1 MDRLLDGERLGASSS
16 EDALPNSRVWH
27 GPAVSETQTAKTKP
41 SPISTVLDLAA
52 GEPGKQERL
61 LDLFRCF
68 RVPASG
74 LAVPHWARNMA
85 CSAHCINFDRPDLT
99 GLIKDLDWLASSA
112 EVATLCATP
121 RARNGN
127 PAVGHCATSAPYFA
141 ASCQNHA
148 GPEDADQ
155 YAKLRGM
162 LVRLLMGKP
171 VTEAE
176 RAAYE
181 DCIRLGTPLPPLS
194 ESACVASRA
203 IRYLASSDPA
213 PLAILKQLKLDL
225 PPAQFIESLSSAEV
239 PEHPEALSRFRAL
252 QAHLAFLLESAP
264 RLKLSRGTH
273 QASPSGG
280 KGHDGG
286 RTHGSPSNVRKTGV
300 KVSRLKPK
308 VDSKTARAC
317 SEADASPYEI
327 NDDDELFVAE
337 PSDPVEDPV
346 RFELLTRA
354 QMQAINKPVH
364 TMPWHVRGL
373 SDHELSPLLRAA
385 FQIAHDRLANLMVD
399 AKHLTAHCLL
409 LVVLFISR
417 SLGEAADLVLYG
429 PGTTKPDAEVAI
441 YLASD
446 LTEDRVRLEAVKP
459 DYATAEDL
467 SAKGVHHSA
476 GYIWLPLPSLLSFV
490 LRAALAA
497 PGRALA
503 LNHPQKLCTL
513 TAALVESV
521 SDLLVGLDPSGRL
534 NLSRLRSTL
543 PARVWEW
550 TAGDLVLSSLL
561 LARKHHSLNSEFHY
575 DGEALLRLAN
585 LYREVTES

>member
-1 MDRLLDGERLGASSS
+1 LGASSS
-16 EDALPNSRVWH
+16 DDALPNSRVWH

-225 PPAQFIESLSSAEV
+225 PPAQFIDSLASVEV
-239 PEHPEALSRFRAL
+239 PEQPEALSRFRAL
-252 QAHLAFLLESAP
+252 HAHLALLLESAP
-264 RLKLSRGTH
+264 RLKSSRATH
-273 QASPSGG
+273 PSPSNG
-280 KGHDGG
+280 KGHSGG
-286 RTHGSPSNVRKTGV
+286 RTHGIRDNSDKTGV
-300 KVSRLKPK
+300 RVSRLNPK
-308 VDSKTARAC
+308 VDPKTARAC
-317 SEADASPYEI
+317 SEADASPDEI
-327 NDDDELFVAE
+327 TVDDELFVAE
-337 PSDPVEDPV
+337 PSNPDEDPV

-354 QMQAINKPVH
+354 QLGAINKPIH
-364 TMPWHVRGL
+364 TMTWHVRVL
-373 SDHELSPLLRAA
+373 SDHEIAPLLRAA
-385 FQIAHDRLANLMVD
+385 FRVAVDRRAGLVVD
-399 AKHLTAHCLL
+399 LRFMTACCLL

-417 SLGEAADLVLYG
+417 SLDEAADVVLYG
-429 PGTTKPDAEVAI
+429 PGTAKPVAEVAI
-441 YLASD
+441 YMAFDSS
-446 LTEDRVRLEAVKP
+446 EDRIRLETVKP
-459 DYATAEDL
+459 DYSTEED
-467 SAKGVHHSA
+467 GTVTNVCHPT
-476 GYIWLPLPSLLSFV
+476 GYIWLPLPSLLGYV
-490 LRAALAA
+490 LRALVVGTGQSLVLGQ
-497 PGRALA
+497 PR
-503 LNHPQKLCTL
+503 KLCTL
-513 TAALVESV
+513 TEAQSESV
-521 SDLLVGLDPSGRL
+521 SDALAKLDPSGRL

-543 PARVWEW
+543 PSRIWER
-550 TAGDLVLSSLL
+550 TSGDLMLSSLL
-561 LARKHHSLNSEFHY
+561 LARKHHALSSEFHY
-575 DGEALLRLAN
+575 DGEQLLRLAN